1 MGAMSMK
8 NLTVSRK
15 TGIQTAACCLI
26 LLLAFCIYRAF
37 FCPLEE
43 NLTIGGLDVGG
54 MTLREA
60 HQLLQQELKESLYL
74 QPLVVQLPEETLR
87 IAPKSC
93 GLKVNTGRLLLDAV
107 HGKSDSTGTLSLR
120 PYLSADETAIRSKLE
135 QYAAKHDTE
144 LTQPSWRLEGEAQDL
159 STEFFS
165 PEKTGQTLAVTL
177 GTPAVHLN
185 VEEVLEEILLA
196 FSDAITLCREND
208 YQIAPVNP
216 MEALPRSADA
226 AAIARELET
235 TPVNDAVDRSTLS
248 LVHGSYGTTIDKNL
262 LAEKFF
268 HAAYGETVRIPI
280 QYLPP
285 EILGQEAYFR
295 DVLGAYETRHTNN
308 KNRNT
313 NLQIQCDA
321 LNGLVLQPGET
332 FSMNGVLGQR
342 TTEKGYL
349 PAPAYSGNRLVNSP
363 GGGVCQGTTTLYNCV
378 LLADLEVVFRA
389 CHGVK
394 VGYVPLGLDAAVN
407 FLTTDFQ
414 FRNNFHFPIQ
424 IRAWMEDEHVKM
436 QILGI
441 DEKDYY
447 IKMETG
453 SGEDDYAYYARS
465 YKCKYDKE
473 TNELISREVEAYSI
487 YYKSFDH

>member
-1 MGAMSMK
+1 MGAISMK

-15 TGIQTAACCLI
+15 TGIVTAACLI

-43 NLTIGGLDVGG
+43 KLTIGGLDVGG
-54 MTLREA
+54 MTSKEA

-74 QPLVVQLPEETLR
+74 QSLVVQLPEETLE

-93 GLKVNTGRLLLDAV
+93 GLKADTEKLLFDAV
-107 HGKSDSTGTLSLR
+107 HGKMDSTGNLSLK
-120 PYLSADETAIRSKLE
+120 PYLSVDETAIRSKLE
-135 QYAAKHDTE
+135 QYAAKYDTE
-144 LTQPSWRLEGEAQDL
+144 LTQPSWALEGEAQDL
-159 STEFFS
+159 STEFFD
-165 PEKTGQTLAVTL
+165 PEKPGQTLAVTL
-177 GTPAVHLN
+177 GTPAVHLDI
-185 VEEVLEEILLA
+185 EAVLEEILLA
-196 FSDAITLCREND
+196 FSNAITLCREND
-208 YQIAPVNP
+208 YRIAPENP

-235 TPVNDAVDRSTLS
+235 APVNDAIDRSTLS
-248 LVHGSYGTTIDKNL
+248 LIFGSYGTTVDETL
-262 LAEKFF
+262 LADEIRK
-268 HAAYGETVRIPI
+268 AAYGETVRIPV

-285 EILGQEAYFR
+285 EIMGQDAYFP
-295 DVLGAYETRHTNN
+295 DVLGYYETRHTNDQ
-308 KNRNT
+308 NRNT

-321 LNGLVLQPGET
+321 LNNLVLQPGET
-332 FSMNGVLGQR
+332 FSMNGLLGER
-342 TTEKGYL
+342 TEEKGYK
-349 PAPAYSGNRLVNSP
+349 PAPAYSGNRLVKSP

-424 IRAWMEDEHVKM
+424 IRAWMEEEHVKM

-473 TNELISREVEAYSI
+473 TNELISRDVEAFST
-487 YYKSFDH
+487 YYKNIG

>member
-1 MGAMSMK
+1 MK
-8 NLTVSRK
+8 LSRIF
-15 TGIQTAACCLI
+15 GILAAVCLV
-26 LLLAFCIYRAF
+26 LLLAVCICRAAL
-37 FCPLEE
+37 CPLTE
-43 NLTIGGLDVGG
+43 TMKIGGLDVGG
-54 MTLREA
+54 MTPINA
-60 HQLLQQELKESLYL
+60 HRLLKQALEESLYRQSL
-74 QPLVVQLPEETLR
+74 AVELPEETLE

-93 GLKVNTGRLLLDAV
+93 SLKVNTEKLMFDAV
-107 HGKSDSTGTLSLR
+107 HGKLDSTGNLSLV

-135 QYAAKHDTE
+135 QYAAKYDTE
-144 LTQPSWRLEGEAQDL
+144 LTQPSWVLEGEAPDL
-159 STEFFS
+159 STEFFE
-165 PEKTGQTLAVTL
+165 PEKPGQTLAVTL
-177 GTPAVHLN
+177 GTPSVHLD
-185 VEEVLEEILLA
+185 VDEVLEEIMLA
-196 FSDAITLCREND
+196 FSDAVTLCREND
-208 YQIAPVNP
+208 YRIAPENP

-226 AAIARELET
+226 AAIVRELESASI
-235 TPVNDAVDRSTLS
+235 NDAVDRNTLS
-248 LVHGSYGTTIDKNL
+248 LVHGSYGTTLDRDL
-262 LAEKFF
+262 LAEKISN
-268 HAAYGETVRIPI
+268 ASYGETVRIPI

-285 EILGQEAYFR
+285 EIMGQDAYFP
-295 DVLGAYETRHTNN
+295 DVLGFYETRHTNN
-308 KNRNT
+308 QNRNT
-313 NLQIQCDA
+313 NLQIQCNA
-321 LNGLVLQPGET
+321 LNGLILQPGET
-332 FSMNGVLGQR
+332 FSMNGLLGER
-342 TTEKGYL
+342 TEEKGYK

-407 FLTTDFQ
+407 YLTTDFQ

-424 IRAWMEDEHVKM
+424 LRAWMEDEHVKM

-453 SGEDDYAYYARS
+453 SGEDEYAYYARS

-473 TNELISREVEAYSI
+473 TNELISRDVEAYST